1 MGSVSL
7 SDILVTPLA
16 RICVDGGD
24 VMHALKNNDPH
35 YSGFGEA
42 YFSWLD
48 HGVVKAWKCHQK
60 TSLNLVVPLGNVRF
74 VFYQEGSEPAF
85 RKEVIGEARYARLTV
100 PPRYWF
106 GFQGLEGKNSLLM
119 NVTDLP
125 HDPEEVLRKSIDEI
139 QYDWTGG

>member
-1 MGSVSL
+1 MSL
-7 SDILVTPLA
+7 NEINITPLK
-16 RICVDGGD
+16 RISTPGGD
-24 VMHALKNNDPH
+24 VMRAMKCTDLG
-35 YSGFGEA
+35 YLGFGEV
-42 YFSWLD
+42 YFSWVEV
-48 HGVVKAWKCHQK
+48 GMVKAWKCHQK

-85 RKEVIGEARYARLTV
+85 RTEVIGEARYARLTV

-125 HDPEEVLRKSIDEI
+125 HDPAEVLRKSIKEI
-139 QYDWTGG
+139 KYDWSGV